1 LLPLEKPSAGGDTT
15 LEVGKLRIIVF
26 RNDLLGPITTT
37 SQAVIN
43 NQEIQTHPDLSS
55 RSDFGNG
62 TSLTVTSHSGEG
74 KPNQYLLRG
83 YNLDHDTDL
92 ETYVDGM
99 PINQPTHAHG
109 PHGQGYTALN
119 L

>member
-1 LLPLEKPSAGGDTT
+1 
-15 LEVGKLRIIVF
+15 
-26 RNDLLGPITTT
+26 
-37 SQAVIN
+37 
-43 NQEIQTHPDLSS
+43 
-55 RSDFGNG
+55 
-62 TSLTVTSHSGEG
+62 VTSHSGEG

-99 PINQPTHAHG
+99 PINQPTHTHG
-109 PHGQGYTALN
+109 PHGQDYTALN